1 LYLPAPLLAQ
11 VLQSQLLN
19 KSPIAEINDVIFDVM
34 EEGTPCDY
42 CGQPVGF
49 MDEDEVMCPTCRAE
63 YSNMDYSNDE
73 IIEDEVGE

>member
-19 KSPIAEINDVIFDVM
+19 KSPIAEINDVSFDVM

-63 YSNMDYSNDE
+63 YSNMD
-73 IIEDEVGE
+73 